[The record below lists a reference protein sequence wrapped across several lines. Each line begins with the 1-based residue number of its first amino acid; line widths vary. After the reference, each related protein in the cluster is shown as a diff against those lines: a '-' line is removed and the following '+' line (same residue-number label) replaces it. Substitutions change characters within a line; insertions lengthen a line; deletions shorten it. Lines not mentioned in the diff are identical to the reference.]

1 MIVTIREIS
10 DFTPGK
16 PWTKAGCTPVLIHCG
31 VVVFAL
37 VLVLPILICL
47 GAKAVLCLELRWDA
61 FLYHI
66 PFAAQYGRLHIPF
79 ILDERL
85 AAAYKG
91 FPPLPFFVQGVLWR
105 LTGSLNATNV
115 VNYIAFLIFL
125 WYVHSALRARF
136 WIVAMIALTSPLVMI
151 HMATTYYDLLSNAFL
166 AIGISGLAVGLL
178 HDRENDVRLLSWVLT
193 GLSISCW
200 CKNFMLP
207 VAFIA
212 FAFLFVRHLGFVW
225 HYRTLHAKRLLCF
238 VCVFWVAGTGHCL
251 RNTVV
256 HHNPLWPVGIASCSR
271 WLPCAID
278 AQKDLL
284 RQRPPQMT
292 GRPQVEL
299 FFRSLLETDNPTSYS
314 NRPRWNIDQGSTT
327 TSTSSGF
334 RMGGFWGIAVVFSLL
349 SMWSLQAILSLKKAL
364 WLFVTS
370 LGLLTFVAFIPQ
382 SHELRYF
389 LFIPLTWAAII
400 GTLER
405 RISESHPLLA
415 AMYLLVCLG
424 LFAHMLYVNR
434 LYWLVKRID
443 YALAV
448 EVWKMDPWWEALEPG
463 VDYCYI
469 DAVDPCGIML
479 TGPTMHE
486 FRIRRVSDEQQC
498 PSGAVFLK
506 KVKPPT
512 LSEKDQEIIRNSM
525 SLGMEAMYSRKGPG
539 EARPFFQK
547 ILQLYPQHYGA
558 LWQTAACLEA
568 QGLRKEALSAWKC
581 VLRLALL
588 EGYRDQ
594 AFEEARKRIRSL
606 SSSLPST

>member
-1 MIVTIREIS
+1 M
-10 DFTPGK
+10 TPSQ
-16 PWTKAGCTPVLIHCG
+16 PWTKASCLSVRIHCG

-37 VLVLPILICL
+37 LLVIPILICL
-47 GAKAVLCLELRWDA
+47 GAKAVLCLELHWDA

-66 PFAAQYGRLHIPF
+66 PFAAQSGRLQVPF

-85 AAAYKG
+85 AAAYEG

-115 VNYIAFLIFL
+115 VNYIVFLIFL

-136 WIVAMIALTSPLVMI
+136 WVVAMIALTSPLVMI
-151 HMATTYYDLLSNAFL
+151 HMATTYYDLLSNTFL

-178 HDRENDVRLLSWVLT
+178 QDRENDVRLLAWVLT
-193 GLSISCW
+193 GLAISCW

-207 VAFIA
+207 IALIA
-212 FAFLFVRHLGFVW
+212 FAFLFVRHLGFVRRS
-225 HYRTLHAKRLLCF
+225 RTVHAKRLLCF
-238 VCVFWVAGTGHCL
+238 VCVFWVAGAGHYL

-256 HHNPLWPVGIASCSR
+256 HHNPLWPVGFAAGSR
-271 WLPCAID
+271 WLPGAID
-278 AQKDLL
+278 VQQDLA
-284 RQRPPQMT
+284 RQRPSQMA

-314 NRPRWNIDQGSTT
+314 NRPRWNIDQGSTPI
-327 TSTSSGF
+327 SNSRGF
-334 RMGGFWGIAVVFSLL
+334 RMGGFWGIAVVFFLF
-349 SMWSLQAILSLKKAL
+349 SMWGLQAIFSLNKAF
-364 WLFVTS
+364 WLMVTS
-370 LGLLTFVAFIPQ
+370 LGLLTVVAFIPQ

-389 LFIPLTWAAII
+389 LFIPLTWAAIS

-405 RISESHPLLA
+405 RMSESRPLLA
-415 AMYLLVCLG
+415 TLYLLVCGG

-434 LYWLVKRID
+434 LYWFVRRID
-443 YALAV
+443 YARAV
-448 EVWKMDPWWEALEPG
+448 EAWRMDPWWEALEPG
-463 VDYCYI
+463 VEYCYS

-486 FRIRRVSDEQQC
+486 FRIRQVAGEQQC
-498 PSGAVFLK
+498 PAGAVFLK

-512 LSEKDQEIIRNSM
+512 LSQQDQAIISSSM
-525 SLGMEAMYSRKGPG
+525 RLGLEALYSRHSPG
-539 EARPFFQK
+539 EARPFFQT

-558 LWQTAACLEA
+558 HWQTAACLEA
-568 QGLRKEALSAWKC
+568 QGLRKEALSAWKY

-594 AFEEARKRIRSL
+594 AFAEARKRIRSL
-606 SSSLPST
+606 SSALPST

>member
-1 MIVTIREIS
+1 MTSREIANL
-10 DFTPGK
+10 TPGK
-16 PWTKAGCTPVLIHCG
+16 LWRKASCIPGLIHGG

-37 VLVLPILICL
+37 LLVLPILICL

-66 PFAAQYGRLHIPF
+66 PFAAQSGRLHIPF

-85 AAAYKG
+85 AAAYAG
-91 FPPLPFFVQGVLWR
+91 FPPLPFFIQGVLWR

-151 HMATTYYDLLSNAFL
+151 HMATTYYDLLSNVFL

-178 HDRENDVRLLSWVLT
+178 DDRENDVRLLSWVLT
-193 GLSISCW
+193 GLAIACW

-207 VAFIA
+207 IALIA

-225 HYRTLHAKRLLCF
+225 HSRTAHAKKLLCF
-238 VCVFWVAGTGHCL
+238 VCVFWVAGAGHYL
-251 RNTVV
+251 KNTVV
-256 HHNPLWPVGIASCSR
+256 HHNPLWPVGIASCAR
-271 WLPCAID
+271 WLPYTMD
-278 AQKDLL
+278 AQPALSK
-284 RQRPPQMT
+284 QRPPQMA

-327 TSTSSGF
+327 ASTSSGF
-334 RMGGFWGIAVVFSLL
+334 RMGGFWGGSVVFFLL
-349 SMWSLQAILSLKKAL
+349 SMWGLQASLSLPKAL
-364 WLFVTS
+364 WLIVTT

-389 LFIPLTWAAII
+389 LFIPLTWAAIS

-405 RISESHPLLA
+405 RISESRPLLA
-415 AMYLLVCLG
+415 ALYVLVCFG
-424 LFAHMLYVNR
+424 LFAHMVDVNR
-434 LYWLVKRID
+434 RHWFVRRID
-443 YALAV
+443 YARAV
-448 EVWKMDPWWEALEPG
+448 AAWQMDPWWDALEPG
-463 VDYCYI
+463 VDYCYS

-479 TGPTMHE
+479 TGPTLHE
-486 FRIRRVSDEQQC
+486 FRVRRVADKEPC
-498 PSGAVFLK
+498 PAGAVFLK

-512 LSEKDQEIIRNSM
+512 LSEKDQEIIRNLM
-525 SLGMEAMYSRKGPG
+525 SLGVEALAQQCPG

-547 ILQLYPQHYGA
+547 VLQLYPQHYGA

-588 EGYRDQ
+588 EGYRGQ
-594 AFEEARKRIRSL
+594 AFAEARKRVRSL
-606 SSSLPST
+606 SSSLPAT